1 MLPEAVIFDL
11 DGTLVDSER
20 DGHLVAFNQAFAEAG
35 LPFRWSAEEYGRL
48 LQIAGGRQ
56 RLAHYLR
63 QQGIEAAAAE
73 PLADR
78 LHARKTELFR
88 AMVLAGELT
97 PRPGARE
104 LVQELARA
112 GVRLAV
118 ATTGGAAWALPLL
131 EHLFA
136 RGAFEV
142 VITSSEAPVLKP
154 DPLAYTVALARLGL
168 APRLALA
175 VEDSRNG
182 LLAARAAG
190 LPCVMV
196 LNDYS
201 RAHSVAG
208 ADLALDGFGGD
219 GAPVRELADPH
230 GVLADP
236 HRVLAD
242 ARADGLQPMRR
253 LTAGVLQ
260 AVACAAARRT
270 PGDAYKPVEPCK
282 QDGAR

>member
-1 MLPEAVIFDL
+1 
-11 DGTLVDSER
+11 
-20 DGHLVAFNQAFAEAG
+20 
-35 LPFRWSAEEYGRL
+35 
-48 LQIAGGRQ
+48 
-56 RLAHYLR
+56 
-63 QQGIEAAAAE
+63 
-73 PLADR
+73 
-78 LHARKTELFR
+78 
-88 AMVLAGELT
+88 MVLAGELT

-219 GAPVRELADPH
+219 GAPVR
-230 GVLADP
+230 VLADP

-242 ARADGLQPMRR
+242 AEADGLEPMRR

-260 AVACAAARRT
+260 AVACAAARRA
-270 PGDAYKPVEPCK
+270 PGDPYKPVEPCK
-282 QDGAR
+282 QDGVR